1 MDSVQSVNNQ
11 SANVLDQSA
20 IYAIKKQREVV
31 KDTVTTLINS
41 VGQSSSRTVNPAHL
55 GQNVDVRA

>member
-31 KDTVTTLINS
+31 KDHT
-41 VGQSSSRTVNPAHL
+41 
-55 GQNVDVRA
+55 